1 MPRECSWYH
10 GPKSWLKSLNA
21 KSIAITCLMDAC
33 PKSVVMHCR
42 IASSAGGLW
51 VSTTN
56 AYIRRWHDRPSPV
69 SHQHVNRS
77 YDIVKPTFNA
87 VYTTSSIRTTKM
99 QLTSVFIA
107 TALLGT
113 SYAYYLDKTCSN
125 IEFESAT
132 NVLEL
137 DCNNKQGQPIHQTF
151 DLDICLGWDASSQSI
166 VYVR

>member
-1 MPRECSWYH
+1 
-10 GPKSWLKSLNA
+10 
-21 KSIAITCLMDAC
+21 
-33 PKSVVMHCR
+33 
-42 IASSAGGLW
+42 
-51 VSTTN
+51 
-56 AYIRRWHDRPSPV
+56 
-69 SHQHVNRS
+69 
-77 YDIVKPTFNA
+77 
-87 VYTTSSIRTTKM
+87 M